1 MTPTRRSR
9 RRTRTVMSVVAAVLA
24 VAAAVV
30 LVVAVRGQHHA
41 PQPPASAAHPAA
53 EGNLAAPAPSSN
65 SPERSADSSRKT
77 PAPARTVGPILDRST
92 PVSLSLPKIG
102 IEDAPLAKFGLNK
115 HDEIAIPPSK
125 ANTPAGWFTG
135 SPTPGQLGPSVI
147 AGHVDS
153 DAGPSIFFKLG
164 QLRAGDR
171 ASVALA
177 DHKVAV
183 FEVDSVER
191 FKKSEFPTL
200 RVYGNLDH
208 AGLRLI
214 TCGGAYDTSI
224 HHYVDNIVV
233 YAHLVSSHPA

>member
-1 MTPTRRSR
+1 
-9 RRTRTVMSVVAAVLA
+9 
-24 VAAAVV
+24 V
-30 LVVAVRGQHHA
+30 LVVAMRGQHHA
-41 PQPPASAAHPAA
+41 PQPPTSAAHPAA
-53 EGNLAAPAPSSN
+53 EGNAAAPAPHPST
-65 SPERSADSSRKT
+65 DSQGSHAT
-77 PAPARTVGPILDRST
+77 PVPAATVGPILTRSA
-92 PVSLSLPKIG
+92 PVSLSVPRIG
-102 IEDAPLAKFGLNK
+102 IKNAPLARYGLDK
-115 HDEIAIPPSK
+115 HDEVAIPPSR

-147 AGHVDS
+147 VGHVDS
-153 DAGPSIFFKLG
+153 DSGPSVFFRLG
-164 QLRAGDR
+164 QSRAGDR
-171 ASVALA
+171 TSVTLA
-177 DHKVAV
+177 DHRVAV

-191 FKKSEFPTL
+191 FKKADFPTL

>member
-1 MTPTRRSR
+1 M
-9 RRTRTVMSVVAAVLA
+9 
-24 VAAAVV
+24 
-30 LVVAVRGQHHA
+30 
-41 PQPPASAAHPAA
+41 PA
-53 EGNLAAPAPSSN
+53 
-65 SPERSADSSRKT
+65 K
-77 PAPARTVGPILDRST
+77 TVGPILSRSA
-92 PVSLSLPKIG
+92 PVSLSVPSIG
-102 IEDAPLAKFGLNK
+102 IKNAPLAKYGLDK
-115 HDEIAIPPSK
+115 HDEVAIPPSR

-147 AGHVDS
+147 VGHVDS
-153 DAGPSIFFKLG
+153 NSGPSVFFRLG

-171 ASVALA
+171 ASVMLA
-177 DHKVAV
+177 DQRVAI

-191 FKKSEFPTL
+191 FKKANFPTL